1 MPSFQSQMRDNFCW
15 GCGQDNHDGLR
26 LESEWDG
33 AAAVAGPGPRSAAVH
48 AAGPRHLLNGG
59 IVATVIDCHGICT
72 AVADA
77 RLHRRAGREIGTE
90 PLIWY
95 ATTGLH
101 VEYLAAHPDRRRAH
115 AARHGGGGRRA
126 AQRRRLHPPRDREG
140 ARPGPGR
147 GRPGAGG
154 VAARAGLT
162 GCPPR

>member
-33 AAAVAGPGPRSAAVH
+33 DAAVARWTPDAVH
-48 AAGPRHLLNGG
+48 AAGPRHFLNGG

-77 RLHRRAGREIGTE
+77 HRRAGREIGSE
-90 PLIWY
+90 PLIWF

-101 VEYLAAHPDRRRAH
+101 VEYLRPTLITAELTLHATVAEVDGRRTVVDCTLHADGKERARGRVEAVQVPDEWRRAP
-115 AARHGGGGRRA
+115 A
-126 AQRRRLHPPRDREG
+126 
-140 ARPGPGR
+140 
-147 GRPGAGG
+147 
-154 VAARAGLT
+154 
-162 GCPPR
+162 